1 MRVKGIKILF
11 TILCLILLQTGCG
24 VSPVTD
30 ETETCAQIDCIAP
43 DFSLTT
49 LDGST
54 IKLSDLRGKSV
65 FINFWSTNC
74 RYCKYEMP
82 NIQSMHDTYGSKGL
96 IILGIATEDNETLV
110 EAYIKQM
117 KFSFTIL
124 LDGEGDVN
132 RMYSMAGLPQSFFID
147 QEGVIR
153 NIFIGEMSHDE
164 MDERVQL
171 ILK

>member
-1 MRVKGIKILF
+1 MNVKGIKLLIS
-11 TILCLILLQTGCG
+11 ILCLSLIQTGC
-24 VSPVTD
+24 SSSLATD
-30 ETETCAQIDCIAP
+30 ESETCAQIDCIAP
-43 DFSLTT
+43 DFSLPT

-54 IKLSDLRGKSV
+54 IKLSDLRGKPV

-74 RYCKYEMP
+74 QYCKYEMH
-82 NIQSMHDTYGSKGL
+82 NIQSMHDTYGSNGL
-96 IILGIATEDNETLV
+96 IILGIATEDNELLV

-124 LDGEGDVN
+124 LDGEGEVN

-153 NIFIGEMSHDE
+153 NIVIGEMSHDE
-164 MDERVQL
+164 MDEQVQL